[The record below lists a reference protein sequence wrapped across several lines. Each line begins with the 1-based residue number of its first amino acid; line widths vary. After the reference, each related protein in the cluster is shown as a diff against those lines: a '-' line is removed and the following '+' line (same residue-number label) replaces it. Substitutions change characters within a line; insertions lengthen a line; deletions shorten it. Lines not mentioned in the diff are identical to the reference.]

1 MLALALVLAVAAA
14 EPQPP
19 PRRPPAAEPAESE
32 VRAARAAALA
42 RAGEPSVEAVQRAA
56 AAQLDAEAEQLASLR
71 RRARRAAWL
80 PRLSAELEHDDRST
94 RVVGFTGSSE
104 SDYLRLSPGTR
115 AGVRATWDLDRLAF
129 TRDELAIA
137 EAQAHAARQRR
148 ERVEQATRL
157 FFLRLRLKVEL
168 ALAPPDSALERV
180 RSELELGRVTAE
192 LDALTGGLLG
202 RRAAPAAAGGEG

>member
-1 MLALALVLAVAAA
+1 MLTIALALAAAAA

-19 PRRPPAAEPAESE
+19 RRVPAAEPAQSE

-42 RAGEPSVEAVQRAA
+42 SAGEPSVEAVQRAA
-56 AAQLDAEAEQLASLR
+56 AAQLDAEAERLDSLR

-94 RVVGFTGSSE
+94 RVVGFTGSGE

-115 AGVRATWDLDRLAF
+115 AGLRATWELDRLAF
-129 TRDELAIA
+129 SRDELAAA
-137 EAQAHAARQRR
+137 EAWARAVRQRQ

-168 ALAPPDSALERV
+168 ALAPPEGALERV
-180 RSELELGRVTAE
+180 RSELELRRVTAE

-202 RRAAPAAAGGEG
+202 GGAAPVAARSER